1 MEGRTNRKAVRN
13 QDGNELDGFE
23 LYQILEASEAM
34 TSINDLSE
42 AQHNSRAQIARK
54 ITKKFGEDEEEKG
67 SQVTEEESKIEQ
79 DDAYVD
85 DIHELRLY
93 ISDLLLIISTGDE
106 EADMANIE
114 MVADNVHAKTVQVQ
128 EEQKK
133 LLELTTEEIRKKL
146 QSENYNQEE
155 AKLLME

>member
-1 MEGRTNRKAVRN
+1 MA
-13 QDGNELDGFE
+13 
-23 LYQILEASEAM
+23 
-34 TSINDLSE
+34 
-42 AQHNSRAQIARK
+42 
-54 ITKKFGEDEEEKG
+54 
-67 SQVTEEESKIEQ
+67 EEESKIEQ

-128 EEQKK
+128 EE
-133 LLELTTEEIRKKL
+133 
-146 QSENYNQEE
+146 
-155 AKLLME
+155 

>member
-1 MEGRTNRKAVRN
+1 M
-13 QDGNELDGFE
+13 
-23 LYQILEASEAM
+23 
-34 TSINDLSE
+34 
-42 AQHNSRAQIARK
+42 
-54 ITKKFGEDEEEKG
+54 
-67 SQVTEEESKIEQ
+67 TEEDSKIEQ

-85 DIHELRLY
+85 EIHELRLY

-146 QSENYNQEE
+146 ESENYNQEE
-155 AKLLME
+155 AKLLMD

>member
-1 MEGRTNRKAVRN
+1 M
-13 QDGNELDGFE
+13 
-23 LYQILEASEAM
+23 
-34 TSINDLSE
+34 
-42 AQHNSRAQIARK
+42 
-54 ITKKFGEDEEEKG
+54 
-67 SQVTEEESKIEQ
+67 TEEDSKIEQ

-85 DIHELRLY
+85 EIHELRLY

-146 QSENYNQEE
+146 ESENYNQEE
-155 AKLLME
+155 AKLLIE

>member
-1 MEGRTNRKAVRN
+1 MVEGRTNRKAVRN
-13 QDGNELDGFE
+13 QDANELDGFE

-128 EEQKK
+128 EE
-133 LLELTTEEIRKKL
+133 
-146 QSENYNQEE
+146 
-155 AKLLME
+155 

>member
-1 MEGRTNRKAVRN
+1 M
-13 QDGNELDGFE
+13 
-23 LYQILEASEAM
+23 
-34 TSINDLSE
+34 
-42 AQHNSRAQIARK
+42 
-54 ITKKFGEDEEEKG
+54 
-67 SQVTEEESKIEQ
+67 TEEDSKIEQ

-85 DIHELRLY
+85 EIHELRLY

-114 MVADNVHAKTVQVQ
+114 IVADNVHAKTIQVQ

-133 LLELTTEEIRKKL
+133 LLELTTEEIRRKL
-146 QSENYNQEE
+146 ESENYNQEE

>member
-67 SQVTEEESKIEQ
+67 AQVTEEESKIEQ

>member
-1 MEGRTNRKAVRN
+1 M
-13 QDGNELDGFE
+13 
-23 LYQILEASEAM
+23 
-34 TSINDLSE
+34 
-42 AQHNSRAQIARK
+42 
-54 ITKKFGEDEEEKG
+54 
-67 SQVTEEESKIEQ
+67 TEEDSKIEQ

-85 DIHELRLY
+85 EIHELRLY

-146 QSENYNQEE
+146 ESENYNQEE

>member
-1 MEGRTNRKAVRN
+1 M
-13 QDGNELDGFE
+13 
-23 LYQILEASEAM
+23 
-34 TSINDLSE
+34 
-42 AQHNSRAQIARK
+42 
-54 ITKKFGEDEEEKG
+54 
-67 SQVTEEESKIEQ
+67 TEEDSKIEQ

-85 DIHELRLY
+85 EIHELRLY

-114 MVADNVHAKTVQVQ
+114 MVADNVHAKTIQVQ

-133 LLELTTEEIRKKL
+133 LLELTTEEIRRKL
-146 QSENYNQEE
+146 ESENYNQEE